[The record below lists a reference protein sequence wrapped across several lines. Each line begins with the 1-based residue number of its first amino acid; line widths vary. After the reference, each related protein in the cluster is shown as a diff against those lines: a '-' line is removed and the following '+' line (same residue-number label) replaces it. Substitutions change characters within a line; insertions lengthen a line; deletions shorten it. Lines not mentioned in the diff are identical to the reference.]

1 MTEWQLRGL
10 RGLLQ
15 IKVNQSFVKVLEV
28 HLREDLPQGEIDDQS
43 EAVRM
48 VRRGKRRRWRRAI
61 EGVQSQIGVRLA
73 PCTWL
78 PSHTSSKAVPD
89 LTAAISAHAS
99 RDSLNTPPAAASSK
113 VSFPRASTEAMSTN
127 RSCSLKEYRQ
137 MVHLSRPFHHQLG
150 LRLHVAASPAADS
163 AMVTGSLL
171 ANVKIFPRRPLKKEW
186 NEVLIWLVRDDM
198 VELEVEPA
206 TVSTSGVCGHGALL
220 HSS

>member
-1 MTEWQLRGL
+1 
-10 RGLLQ
+10 
-15 IKVNQSFVKVLEV
+15 
-28 HLREDLPQGEIDDQS
+28 
-43 EAVRM
+43 M
-48 VRRGKRRRWRRAI
+48 VRRGKRRRWRRAT
-61 EGVQSQIGVRLA
+61 EGIQSQIGVRLA

-137 MVHLSRPFHHQLG
+137 MMHLSRPFHHQLG

-163 AMVTGSLL
+163 AIVTGSLL
-171 ANVKIFPRRPLKKEW
+171 AKVKIFPRRPLNVSFCSLSARSPFLLCCRGVASQPFSALIKISFHDPRSGIRIFESTTKK
-186 NEVLIWLVRDDM
+186 R
-198 VELEVEPA
+198 P
-206 TVSTSGVCGHGALL
+206 TP
-220 HSS
+220 

>member
-1 MTEWQLRGL
+1 MTGWQLRGL

-48 VRRGKRRRWRRAI
+48 VRRGKRRRWRRAT
-61 EGVQSQIGVRLA
+61 EGIQSQIGVRLA

-137 MVHLSRPFHHQLG
+137 MMHLSRPFHHQLG

-163 AMVTGSLL
+163 AIVTGSLL
-171 ANVKIFPRRPLKKEW
+171 AKSR
-186 NEVLIWLVRDDM
+186 
-198 VELEVEPA
+198 
-206 TVSTSGVCGHGALL
+206 
-220 HSS
+220 